1 MRQSSCVSALSGHD
15 SSNVRFATRHVL
27 FYVFHGFLH
36 FDVVLH
42 DRMKASLQSP
52 LHLLTMRLSFHRK
65 HNLLHWMC
73 PLFGVIEKGSIAL
86 VWLALPLL
94 PSLMLVKPSKRVQ
107 LAWLLAEGTHGC
119 I

>member
-1 MRQSSCVSALSGHD
+1 M
-15 SSNVRFATRHVL
+15 

-52 LHLLTMRLSFHRK
+52 LHLLAMRLAFHRK
-65 HNLLHWMC
+65 DNLLHWMC

-94 PSLMLVKPSKRVQ
+94 PSLMLVEPSKRIQ
-107 LAWLLAEGTHGC
+107 LAWLLTEGTHGG